1 MTTPSLVGAPSL
13 VGTWALV
20 RGTLTAADGT
30 TLPAPYG
37 PMGMGRVSF
46 TADGRMMAVVCDT
59 RTQLPAGVAR
69 EYNSYCGT
77 YTFDGRR
84 LVTRVFANSDP
95 ARLGADQI
103 RDIHFEGKYLIMRPP
118 PITAVGK
125 PALQREIWWE
135 KIADV

>member
-1 MTTPSLVGAPSL
+1 MTTPTL

-20 RGTLTAADGT
+20 RGTCTAADGT
-30 TLPAPYG
+30 PRPAPYG

-46 TADGRMMAVVCDT
+46 SADGQMVAVVCDC
-59 RTQLPAGVAR
+59 RPELPVDTER

-84 LVTRVFANSDP
+84 LVTKVFANSDP
-95 ARLGADQI
+95 SRLSADQV
-103 RDIHFEGKYLIMRPP
+103 RDIRFEGPYLVMRPP
-118 PITAVGK
+118 VRAVPGK
-125 PALQREIWWE
+125 PAEQREVWWE

>member
-1 MTTPSLVGAPSL
+1 MTTPTL

-20 RGTLTAADGT
+20 RGTCVAADGSER
-30 TLPAPYG
+30 PVPYG

-46 TADGRMMAVVCDT
+46 TADGLMVAVVCDC
-59 RTQLPAGVAR
+59 RPELPGDAVR

-84 LVTRVFANSDP
+84 LVTKVFANSDP
-95 ARLGADQI
+95 SRLSDDQV
-103 RDIHFEGKYLIMRPP
+103 RDISFEGRYLVMRPP
-118 PITAVGK
+118 PRVVSGR
-125 PALQREIWWE
+125 PAEQREIWWE